1 MFILTNPFPV
11 LSSILLYCY
20 IYTISVSIIFVFR
33 RKKLDLL
40 DKIWKM
46 GGKEGGGGG
55 GGRGG

>member
-20 IYTISVSIIFVFR
+20 IYTISISIIFVFR

-46 GGKEGGGGG
+46 GGKEGGGG
-55 GGRGG
+55 